1 MKFFLAFFILI
12 TLYSN
17 TKAQDDM
24 EKVNS
29 IIQIVKEK
37 FTPDKRIAVFNLE
50 ATEFENKKIIK
61 GETNLPEAKSEF
73 VKMMKETGLNFTD
86 EIELLPSK
94 NLGKKIYGVINL
106 SVANF
111 RSKPDHPAEL
121 VTQAILG
128 TPIKVYKKG
137 EDGYY
142 LVQTPDGYISWL
154 DDDGF
159 TSMTV
164 DQWNEW
170 LSSPKIIYLKEF
182 GFSYSEADENSQTVS
197 DLVAGNLLKI
207 MGEDSDFYLVNYPDG
222 RVAYIKKNEAK
233 LFDEWYGSLNPTGET
248 ILKTAYRFMG
258 IPYLW
263 GGTSTKG
270 MDCSGFTKTVYYLNG
285 IVLQRDASQQ
295 VNNGELVDTKDGWQ
309 NLQAGDLLFFGRR
322 ANGDKKERIT
332 HVAIYIGDG
341 DFIHAAGRV
350 KINSFNPSKSY
361 FSDYR
366 KSGFIRAKRILTSVG
381 KNGIERILDNNFYN
395 VKTTP

>member
-1 MKFFLAFFILI
+1 MKIFLALIILI
-12 TLYSN
+12 TLYTN

-29 IIQIVKEK
+29 IIQTVKENFAPEK
-37 FTPDKRIAVFNLE
+37 RVAIFNIEAIESGDKI
-50 ATEFENKKIIK
+50 IIK
-61 GETNLPEAKSEF
+61 GETNLPDAKAELDMTLKEA
-73 VKMMKETGLNFTD
+73 GLNFTD
-86 EIELLPSK
+86 EIELLPSEK
-94 NLGKKIYGVINL
+94 LGDRIYGIINL

-154 DDDGF
+154 DNDGVQF
-159 TSMTV
+159 M
-164 DQWNEW
+164 NETELNDW
-170 LSSPKIIYLKEF
+170 LSSPKIIYTNVY
-182 GFSYSEADENSQTVS
+182 GFSYTEADENSQTVS

-207 MGEDSDFYLVNYPDG
+207 IGEDSDFYLVDYPDG
-222 RVAYIKKNEAK
+222 RTAYIKKDEAK
-233 LFDEWYGSLNPTGET
+233 LFDEWYSSLNPTGET
-248 ILKTAYRFMG
+248 ILNTAYRFMG

-270 MDCSGFTKTVYYLNG
+270 MDCSGFTKTVYFLNG
-285 IVLQRDASQQ
+285 IILARDASQQ
-295 VNNGELVDTKDGWQ
+295 VNTGELVDTKDGWQ
-309 NLQAGDLLFFGRR
+309 NLQAGDLLFFGRKADENR
-322 ANGDKKERIT
+322 KERIT

-350 KINSFNPSKSY
+350 KINSFNPEKSY
-361 FSDYR
+361 YSDYR

-381 KNGIERILDNNFYN
+381 KNGIEKILDNNFY
-395 VKTTP
+395 K